1 MKLPRPLSHSS
12 ITLYN
17 ECPQKYKFKYVDKI
31 PEKPKHFFSFGQSV
45 HLALEWFYGGI
56 ESPKAPVAPALEALL
71 KHYREIWVK
80 PGYRDENQEA
90 EYFEQGRQILTR
102 FYDKHA
108 KSFHVPFSVEYN
120 FNFEYEGI
128 PLTGKVDRIDELPDG
143 RLSILDYKTGKK
155 LAAGRLDIDAQ
166 LTMYQF
172 AAESQLGKEVG
183 ELIFYHLPTLKEH
196 RTTRRDKP
204 LVKELTTRIVD
215 TATGIDKDRF
225 DPKPTENACR
235 WCDYKPLCPIYADQ
249 YAGMPS
255 VAAKASGEPELA
267 ALVDRYGDS
276 LAKIEAAK
284 MEAAAVAKELA
295 SLLKKKNYV
304 RAFGERFEVTSS
316 PAVRWEFQDKK
327 KVLEMLKKAGL
338 YEQVL
343 APSAPLVNKL
353 VEDKTIDAD
362 LRARL
367 TEIGERV
374 ESTDLKLKGL

>member
-45 HLALEWFYGGI
+45 HLALEYFYGPK
-56 ESPKAPVAPALEALL
+56 EPKAPSLEDLL

-90 EYFEQGRQILTR
+90 EYFEEGRQILTR
-102 FYDKHA
+102 FHDKHA

-120 FNFEYEGI
+120 FNFEYEGV

-204 LVKELTTRIVD
+204 LVKELTARIVD

-235 WCDYKPLCPIYADQ
+235 WCDYKPICPIYKDQ

-255 VAAKASGEPELA
+255 VAAKAAGEPELA
-267 ALVDRYGDS
+267 ALVDRYGDA

-284 MEAAAVAKELA
+284 AEAAAAAKELA
-295 SLLKKKNYV
+295 AALKKKNYA
-304 RAFGERFEVTSS
+304 RAFGERFEVTAS
-316 PAVRWEFQDKK
+316 PAVKWEFADKK
-327 KVLEMLKKAGL
+327 KVLEMLKKAGV

-353 VEDKTIDAD
+353 IEDKATDAD

-374 ESTDLKLKGL
+374 DTTDLKLKGL

>member
-1 MKLPRPLSHSS
+1 MNLPRPLSHSS
-12 ITLYN
+12 ISLYN
-17 ECPQKYKFKYVDKI
+17 ECPQKYKFKYIDKI

-45 HLALEWFYGGI
+45 HLALEYFYGPK
-56 ESPKAPVAPALEALL
+56 EPKAPSLEDLL

-80 PGYRDENQEA
+80 PGYRDENHEA
-90 EYFEQGRQILTR
+90 ELFEEGRQILTR
-102 FYDKHA
+102 FHDKHA

-172 AAESQLGKEVG
+172 ACESQLGKEVG

-196 RTTRRDKP
+196 RTIRRDKP

-215 TATGIDKDRF
+215 TAEGITKERF

-235 WCDYKPLCPIYADQ
+235 WCDYKPLCPIYKDQ
-249 YAGMPS
+249 YAGMPA
-255 VAAKASGEPELA
+255 VAAKAAGEPELA
-267 ALVDRYGDS
+267 ALVDKYGDA
-276 LAKIEAAK
+276 LAAVEAAQS
-284 MEAAAVAKELA
+284 AAQAAAKELA
-295 SLLKKKNYV
+295 AALKKKNYV
-304 RAFGERFEVTSS
+304 RAFGDRFEVSS
-316 PAVRWEFQDKK
+316 APAVKWEFTDKK
-327 KVLEMLKKAGL
+327 KVLDMLKKAGV

-353 VEDKTIDAD
+353 IEDKATDAD

-374 ESTDLKLKGL
+374 VTTDLKLKGL

>member
-17 ECPQKYKFKYVDKI
+17 ECPQKWKFKYIDAI
-31 PEKPKHFFSFGQSV
+31 PEKPKHFFSYGRSV
-45 HLALEWFYGGI
+45 HAALEYFY
-56 ESPKAPVAPALEALL
+56 SPKVPKAPSLEDLL
-71 KHYREIWVK
+71 KHYREIWEK
-80 PGYRDENQEA
+80 PGYRDENHEA
-90 EYFEQGRQILTR
+90 ELFEEGRQLLTR
-102 FYDKHA
+102 FHDKHA
-108 KSFHVPFSVEYN
+108 KSFHVPFSVEYK
-120 FNFEYEGI
+120 FEFEHEGI
-128 PLTGKVDRIDELPDG
+128 PLTGMVDRIDALPDG

-172 AAESQLGKEVG
+172 ACESQLGKEVG

-196 RTTRRDKP
+196 RTVRRGEP
-204 LVKELTTRIVD
+204 LVKELTTRIVA
-215 TATGIDKDRF
+215 TAEGITKDRF

-235 WCDYKPLCPIYADQ
+235 WCDYKPLCPIYKDQ
-249 YAGMPS
+249 YAGMPA

-267 ALVDRYGDS
+267 ALVDKYGDA
-276 LAKIEAAK
+276 LAAVEAAK
-284 MEAAAVAKELA
+284 AAAEAAAKELA
-295 SLLKKKNYV
+295 AALKAKNYV
-304 RAFGERFEVTSS
+304 RAFGERFEVTSA
-316 PAVRWEFQDKK
+316 PAVKWEFQDKK

-353 VEDKTIDAD
+353 VEDKATDSD

-367 TEIGERV
+367 TELGERV
-374 ESTDLKLKGL
+374 MTTDLKLKGL

>member
-1 MKLPRPLSHSS
+1 VKLPRPLSHSS

-17 ECPQKYKFKYVDKI
+17 ECPQKFKFKYVDKI

-45 HLALEWFYGGI
+45 HLALEWFYGGTV
-56 ESPKAPVAPALEALL
+56 PVAPKLEDLL

-90 EYFEQGRQILTR
+90 DYFEEGRQILTR
-102 FYDKHA
+102 FHDKHA

-120 FNFEYEGI
+120 FNFEHEGI

-196 RTTRRDKP
+196 RTIRRDKP
-204 LVKELTTRIVD
+204 LVKELTERIVA
-215 TATGIDKDRF
+215 TAEGITKDRF

-235 WCDYKPLCPIYADQ
+235 WCDYKPICPIYKDQ
-249 YAGMPS
+249 YAGMP
-255 VAAKASGEPELA
+255 APIAKPSGEPELA
-267 ALVDRYGDS
+267 ALVDKYGDA
-276 LAKIEAAK
+276 LAKIESAK
-284 MEAAAVAKELA
+284 AEAVAAAAELSA
-295 SLLKKKNYV
+295 ALKKKNYV
-304 RAFGERFEVTSS
+304 RAFGDRFEVSSS
-316 PAVRWEFQDKK
+316 PAVKWEFQDKK
-327 KVLEMLKKAGL
+327 KVLEMLKKAGV

-353 VEDKTIDAD
+353 IEDKSTDAD

-374 ESTDLKLKGL
+374 ETTDLKLKGL

>member
-17 ECPQKYKFKYVDKI
+17 ECPQKYKFKYIDKI

-45 HLALEWFYGGI
+45 HLALEYFYG
-56 ESPKAPVAPALEALL
+56 EKEPKAPSLEDLL

-90 EYFEQGRQILTR
+90 EYFEEGRQILTR

-108 KSFHVPFSVEYN
+108 KSYHVPFSVEYN
-120 FNFEYEGI
+120 FNFEYEGV
-128 PLTGKVDRIDELPDG
+128 PLTGKVDRIDKLPDG

-172 AAESQLGKEVG
+172 ACESQLDAEVG

-196 RTTRRDKP
+196 RTVRRDKP
-204 LVKELTTRIVD
+204 LVKELTARIVD
-215 TATGIDKDRF
+215 TAEGITRDRF

-235 WCDYKPLCPIYADQ
+235 WCDYKPICPIYKDQ
-249 YAGMPS
+249 YAGMPP
-255 VAAKASGEPELA
+255 VAAKPAGEPELA
-267 ALVDRYGDS
+267 ALVDRYGDA
-276 LAKIEAAK
+276 LARVEQAK
-284 MEAAAVAKELA
+284 SDAAAVAQELA
-295 SLLKKKNYV
+295 AQLSKKNYV

-316 PAVRWEFQDKK
+316 PAVKWEFRDKK

-338 YEQVL
+338 YETVL

-353 VEDKTIDAD
+353 VEDQTVEAA

-367 TEIGERV
+367 AEIGERV
-374 ESTDLKLKGL
+374 ESSELKLKAL

>member
-31 PEKPKHFFSFGQSV
+31 PEKPRHFFSFGQSV
-45 HLALEWFYGGI
+45 HLALEYFYGPK
-56 ESPKAPVAPALEALL
+56 EPKAPSLEDLL

-90 EYFEQGRQILTR
+90 EYFEEGRQILTR

-120 FNFEYEGI
+120 FNFEYEGV
-128 PLTGKVDRIDELPDG
+128 PLTGKVDRIDKLPDG

-172 AAESQLGKEVG
+172 ACESQLGAEVG

-196 RTTRRDKP
+196 RTVRRDKP
-204 LVKELTTRIVD
+204 LVKELTSRIVE
-215 TATGIDKDRF
+215 TAEGITKDRF
-225 DPKPTENACR
+225 DPKPTENVCR
-235 WCDYKPLCPIYADQ
+235 WCDYKPLCPIYKDQ
-249 YAGMPS
+249 YAGMPA
-255 VAAKASGEPELA
+255 VAAKPSGEPELA
-267 ALVDRYGDS
+267 ALVDKYGDA
-276 LAKIEAAK
+276 LAKIEEAK
-284 MEAAAVAKELA
+284 AEAAAAAKELSA
-295 SLLKKKNYV
+295 ALKKKNYV
-304 RAFGERFEVTSS
+304 RAFGDRFEVASS
-316 PAVRWEFQDKK
+316 PAVKWEFLDKK

-338 YEQVL
+338 YEKVL

-353 VEDKTIDAD
+353 VEDKTLDAD

-374 ESTDLKLKGL
+374 ESTELKLKGL

>member
-45 HLALEWFYGGI
+45 HLALEYFYGPK
-56 ESPKAPVAPALEALL
+56 EPKAPSLEDLL

-90 EYFEQGRQILTR
+90 EYFEEGRQILTR
-102 FYDKHA
+102 FHDKHA

-120 FNFEYEGI
+120 FNFEYEGV

-204 LVKELTTRIVD
+204 LVKELTTRIVE
-215 TATGIDKDRF
+215 TAEGITKDRF

-235 WCDYKPLCPIYADQ
+235 WCDYKPICPIYKDQ
-249 YAGMPS
+249 YAGMP
-255 VAAKASGEPELA
+255 APIAKPAGEPELA
-267 ALVDRYGDS
+267 ALVDAYGDA
-276 LAKIEAAK
+276 LAMAEAAK
-284 MEAAAVAKELA
+284 LEAEAAGKELA
-295 SLLKKKNYV
+295 AALKKKNYV
-304 RAFGERFEVTSS
+304 RAFGERFEVSS
-316 PAVRWEFQDKK
+316 APAVKWEFTDKK
-327 KVLEMLKKAGL
+327 KVLDMIKKAGE
-338 YEQVL
+338 YEKVL

-353 VEDKTIDAD
+353 LEDKTVDAD

-367 TEIGERV
+367 TELGERV
-374 ESTDLKLKGL
+374 ETTDLKLKGL

>member
-45 HLALEWFYGGI
+45 HLALEYFYGVK
-56 ESPKAPVAPALEALL
+56 EPKAPSLEDLL

-90 EYFEQGRQILTR
+90 EYFEEGRQILTR
-102 FYDKHA
+102 FHDKHA

-120 FNFEYEGI
+120 FNFEYEGV
-128 PLTGKVDRIDELPDG
+128 PLTGKVDRIDKLPDG

-155 LAAGRLDIDAQ
+155 LAAGRLDLDAQ

-172 AAESQLGKEVG
+172 ACESQLGEEVG

-196 RTTRRDKP
+196 RTIRRDKP
-204 LVKELTTRIVD
+204 LVKELTTRIVE
-215 TATGIDKDRF
+215 TAEGITKDRF

-235 WCDYKPLCPIYADQ
+235 WCDYKPICPIYKDQ
-249 YAGMPS
+249 YAGMPAP
-255 VAAKASGEPELA
+255 VAKPAGEPELA
-267 ALVDRYGDS
+267 ALVDAYGDA
-276 LAKIEAAK
+276 LAMAEAAK
-284 MEAAAVAKELA
+284 LEAEAAGKELA
-295 SLLKKKNYV
+295 AALKKKNYV
-304 RAFGERFEVTSS
+304 RAFGERFEVSSS
-316 PAVRWEFQDKK
+316 PAVKWEFTDKK
-327 KVLEMLKKAGL
+327 KVLDMIKKAGE
-338 YEQVL
+338 YEKVL

-353 VEDKTIDAD
+353 LEDKTVDAD

-367 TEIGERV
+367 TELGERV

>member
-45 HLALEWFYGGI
+45 HLALEYFYGPK
-56 ESPKAPVAPALEALL
+56 EPKAPSLEELL

-90 EYFEQGRQILTR
+90 EYFEEGRQILTR

-172 AAESQLGKEVG
+172 ACESQLGKEVG

-196 RTTRRDKP
+196 RTIRRDKP
-204 LVKELTTRIVD
+204 LVKELTARIVD

-235 WCDYKPLCPIYADQ
+235 WCDYKPICPIYKDQ
-249 YAGMPS
+249 YAGMPP
-255 VAAKASGEPELA
+255 VAAKAAGEPELA
-267 ALVDRYGDS
+267 ALVDKYGDA

-284 MEAAAVAKELA
+284 AEAAFAAKELA
-295 SLLKKKNYV
+295 AALKKKNYV
-304 RAFGERFEVTSS
+304 RAFGERFEAASS
-316 PAVRWEFQDKK
+316 PAVKWEFQDKK
-327 KVLEMLKKAGL
+327 KVLDMLKKAGL
-338 YEQVL
+338 YESVL

-353 VEDKTIDAD
+353 VEDKATDAD

-367 TEIGERV
+367 TELGERV
-374 ESTDLKLKGL
+374 ETTDLKLKAL

>member
-12 ITLYN
+12 ISLYN
-17 ECPQKYKFKYVDKI
+17 ECPQKYKFKYIDKI

-45 HLALEWFYGGI
+45 HLALEYFYGPK
-56 ESPKAPVAPALEALL
+56 EPKAPSLEDLL

-80 PGYRDENQEA
+80 PGYRDENHEA
-90 EYFEQGRQILTR
+90 ELFEEGRQILTR
-102 FYDKHA
+102 FHDKHA

-128 PLTGKVDRIDELPDG
+128 PLTGKVDRIDKLPDG

-172 AAESQLGKEVG
+172 ACESQLGAEVG

-196 RTTRRDKP
+196 RTVRRDKP

-215 TATGIDKDRF
+215 TAEGITKDRF

-235 WCDYKPLCPIYADQ
+235 WCDYKPLCPIYKDQ
-249 YAGMPS
+249 YAGMPA
-255 VAAKASGEPELA
+255 VAAKAAGEPELA
-267 ALVDRYGDS
+267 ALVDKYGDA
-276 LAKIEAAK
+276 LATAEAARVAAQAAGN
-284 MEAAAVAKELA
+284 ELAAA
-295 SLLKKKNYV
+295 LKKKNYV
-304 RAFGERFEVTSS
+304 RAFGDRFEVSS
-316 PAVRWEFQDKK
+316 APAVKWEFADKK

-353 VEDKTIDAD
+353 IEDKATDAD

-374 ESTDLKLKGL
+374 ETTDLKLKGL

>member
-1 MKLPRPLSHSS
+1 LKLPRPLSHSS

-17 ECPQKYKFKYVDKI
+17 ECPQKFKFKYVDKI

-45 HLALEWFYGGI
+45 HLALEWFYGGTVA
-56 ESPKAPVAPALEALL
+56 KAPSLEDLL

-90 EYFEQGRQILTR
+90 DYFEEGRQILTR
-102 FYDKHA
+102 FHDKHA

-120 FNFEYEGI
+120 FNFEYEGV
-128 PLTGKVDRIDELPDG
+128 PLTGKVDRIDKLPDG

-172 AAESQLGKEVG
+172 AAESQLGMEVG

-196 RTTRRDKP
+196 RTIRRDKP
-204 LVKELTTRIVD
+204 LVKELTERIVA
-215 TATGIDKDRF
+215 TAEGITKDRF

-235 WCDYKPLCPIYADQ
+235 WCDYKPICPIYKDQ
-249 YAGMPS
+249 YAGMP
-255 VAAKASGEPELA
+255 APIAKPSGEPELA
-267 ALVDRYGDS
+267 ALVDKYGDA
-276 LAKIEAAK
+276 LAKVEAAK
-284 MEAAAVAKELA
+284 AAAASAAAELA
-295 SLLKKKNYV
+295 AALKKKNYV
-304 RAFGERFEVTSS
+304 RAFGERFEVSAA
-316 PAVRWEFQDKK
+316 PAVKWEFQDKK
-327 KVLEMLKKAGL
+327 KILEILKAAGS
-338 YEQVL
+338 YEAIL

-353 VEDKTIDAD
+353 IEDKATDGD

-367 TEIGERV
+367 TELGERV
-374 ESTDLKLKGL
+374 ETTDLKLKGL

>member
-12 ITLYN
+12 ITLYT

-45 HLALEWFYGGI
+45 HLALEYFYGANA
-56 ESPKAPVAPALEALL
+56 KAPALEDLL

-80 PGYRDENQEA
+80 PGYRDESQEA
-90 EYFEQGRQILTR
+90 EYFEEGRQILTR

-108 KSFHVPFSVEYN
+108 KSWHAPFSVEYN
-120 FNFEYEGI
+120 FNFEYEGV
-128 PLTGKVDRIDELPDG
+128 PLTGKVDRIDKLPDG

-172 AAESQLGKEVG
+172 ACESQLGAEVG

-196 RTTRRDKP
+196 RTVRRDKP
-204 LVKELTTRIVD
+204 LVKELTERIVS
-215 TATGIDKDRF
+215 TAEGITKDRF

-235 WCDYKPLCPIYADQ
+235 WCDYKPICPIFKDQ
-249 YAGMPS
+249 YAGMPAP
-255 VAAKASGEPELA
+255 AAKAAGEPELA
-267 ALVDRYGDS
+267 LLVDKYGDA
-276 LAKIEAAK
+276 LAKVEAARA
-284 MEAAAVAKELA
+284 EADVAAAELSA
-295 SLLKKKNYV
+295 ALKKKNYV
-304 RAFGERFEVTSS
+304 RAFGERFEVNSA
-316 PAVRWEFQDKK
+316 PAVKWEFTDKK
-327 KVLEMLKKAGL
+327 KVLDMLKKAGL
-338 YEQVL
+338 YEKVL

-353 VEDKTIDAD
+353 VEDKATDAD

-367 TEIGERV
+367 TEIGERI
-374 ESTDLKLKGL
+374 ESSDLKLRKL